1 MNEKHSW
8 KKTEEVEINLI
19 DLLQKLC
26 RQWKQIAVCA
36 VIFACLLGGYRYIKD
51 RSAASTTGADT
62 AAEEIVLTKD
72 EQQRV
77 NGAVELSEEIAA
89 TEKYLDESIL
99 MNVDPYHKDRV
110 LLLYSIDD
118 ATKSTKQKIVESYLT
133 FLTAGGAIEAIQK
146 TDSERWD
153 INKSYL
159 SELISAYQRTD
170 SSYQIVLEDTTAET
184 LFYVDVTGKDD
195 EMAEELA
202 QAIQDAIEGYHD
214 VVKETAGKH
223 TLTLVSSEQGVKS
236 DSSLATQQ
244 HDKNYQLSTNLASLK
259 VLTDSFSEQQ
269 NLVYEELLTEDDA
282 EGTEQQKEV
291 VSTGISKKWV
301 ALGFVGGIF
310 VYCCIF
316 ACFYLL
322 RDTVKS
328 MEELKAH
335 YNFPIYGGIILKKGT
350 KGTGEDL
357 AGNQKDQYEREK
369 AQLLN
374 RIRLACQNQK
384 LSKIC
389 IATDFSLNEQE
400 KSFVESASKQLKEW
414 GIDIIL
420 GENVTGNVSIWDAL
434 TEVGNVLMIYKLGTT
449 THQMIDEEMSFYT
462 ENNLEVIGAMTIEH
476 C

>member
-1 MNEKHSW
+1 MNEKYSW

-51 RSAASTTGADT
+51 RSAVNATGTDT
-62 AAEEIVLTKD
+62 AIEEITLTKD

-77 NGAVELSEEIAA
+77 NGAIELSEEIAA
-89 TEKYLDESIL
+89 TEKYLEESIL

-133 FLTAGGAIEAIQK
+133 FLTAGGAIEAIQE

-184 LFYVDVTGKDD
+184 LFYVEITGEDSK
-195 EMAEELA
+195 MAEQLA
-202 QAIQDAIEGYHD
+202 QAIQRAIEEYHD
-214 VVKETAGKH
+214 TAKKIAGKH
-223 TLTLVSSEQGVKS
+223 ILTLVSNEQGVKS

-259 VLTDSFSEQQ
+259 TLTDSFGEQQ
-269 NLVYEELLTEDDA
+269 NLVYEEMLIEDAA
-282 EGTEQQKEV
+282 EGTEQQKEA
-291 VSTGISKKWV
+291 VSTGISKKWIV
-301 ALGFVGGIF
+301 LGFVGGIF

-328 MEELKAH
+328 MEELKTH
-335 YNFPIYGGIILKKGT
+335 YNFPVYGGILLRKGT

-357 AGNQKDQYEREK
+357 ARNQRNQYEREK

-374 RIRLACQNQK
+374 RVRLACKKQK
-384 LSKIC
+384 FTKIC
-389 IATDFSLNEQE
+389 LATDFSLSEQE
-400 KSFVESASKQLKEW
+400 KSFMGDASKQLKEW
-414 GIDIIL
+414 GIDTVL
-420 GENVTGNVSIWDAL
+420 GENMAGNVSMWDTL
-434 TEVGNVLMIYKLGTT
+434 TEVGNVLMVYRIGTT
-449 THQMIDEEMSFYT
+449 THQMIDEEMNFYT
-462 ENNLEVIGAMTIEH
+462 ENNLQIVGVITIEH
-476 C
+476 

>member
-1 MNEKHSW
+1 MNEKYSW

-51 RSAASTTGADT
+51 RSAVNATGTDT
-62 AAEEIVLTKD
+62 AIEEITLTKD

-77 NGAVELSEEIAA
+77 NGAIELSEEIAA
-89 TEKYLDESIL
+89 TEKYLEESIL

-133 FLTAGGAIEAIQK
+133 FLTAGGAIEAIQE

-184 LFYVDVTGKDD
+184 LFYVEITGEDSK
-195 EMAEELA
+195 MAGQLA
-202 QAIQDAIEGYHD
+202 QAIQRAIEEYHD
-214 VVKETAGKH
+214 TAKKIAGKH
-223 TLTLVSSEQGVKS
+223 ILTLVSNEQGVKS

-259 VLTDSFSEQQ
+259 TLTDSFGEQQ
-269 NLVYEELLTEDDA
+269 NLVYEEMLIEVAA
-282 EGTEQQKEV
+282 EGTEQQKEA
-291 VSTGISKKWV
+291 VSTGISKKWIV
-301 ALGFVGGIF
+301 LGFAGGIF

-316 ACFYLL
+316 ACFYLF

-335 YNFPIYGGIILKKGT
+335 YNFPIYGGIILRKGT
-350 KGTGEDL
+350 KGNGEDL
-357 AGNQKDQYEREK
+357 AGNQRDQYEREK

-374 RIRLACQNQK
+374 RVRLACKKQK
-384 LSKIC
+384 FTKIC
-389 IATDFSLNEQE
+389 LATDFSLSEQE
-400 KSFVESASKQLKEW
+400 KSFMGDASKQLKEW
-414 GIDIIL
+414 GIDTVL
-420 GENVTGNVSIWDAL
+420 GENMAGNVSMWDTL
-434 TEVGNVLMIYKLGTT
+434 TEVGNVLMVYRIGTT
-449 THQMIDEEMSFYT
+449 THQMIDEEMNFYT
-462 ENNLEVIGAMTIEH
+462 ENNLQIVGVITIEH
-476 C
+476 